1 MRSRATVLVPAAVVA
16 LAAAPASAP
25 ADIADRLD
33 EPAAEIECAK
43 WEAGQPTQ
51 IAKLRGRVVVLHF
64 SDPDRIT
71 SQAAV
76 PTMKKLAAAWK
87 DAPVTIVEV
96 VTSSTETAAAAYAS
110 KELPPWAVGWDAKG
124 ASSGRYPG
132 DSIPRTYLIGPDG
145 RIVWHAH
152 VQALTKDL
160 VQAQVSR
167 VQFFAPGP
175 DVKRA
180 KSAARLA
187 SEMKFGAA
195 LHEGEKV
202 EADRLSTDADRAL
215 VQAIRADVARTY
227 EFDKKLLETLVKDC
241 DWGLAWR
248 RVQRMKAVFAGT
260 EYEAKANADI
270 ARLEANPV
278 VAYVRPAQ
286 DQYDA
291 LIDQYAK
298 ARTKKD
304 VESLLTA
311 VRNFADRYVNTK
323 PGDRAAQWIPAI
335 EKRLAEL
342 SAK

>member
-1 MRSRATVLVPAAVVA
+1 MTPILRAPQHPVT
-16 LAAAPASAP
+16 
-25 ADIADRLD
+25 
-33 EPAAEIECAK
+33 EPAAEVPEPGIA
-43 WEAGQPTQ
+43 APAVRPTATAATPARTPPPAAARPISPAPQ
-51 IAKLRGRVVVLHF
+51 AV
-64 SDPDRIT
+64 SPP
-71 SQAAV
+71 AAV
-76 PTMKKLAAAWK
+76 TAAPLIEIVP
-87 DAPVTIVEV
+87 APV
-96 VTSSTETAAAAYAS
+96 
-110 KELPPWAVGWDAKG
+110 
-124 ASSGRYPG
+124 
-132 DSIPRTYLIGPDG
+132 
-145 RIVWHAH
+145 
-152 VQALTKDL
+152 
-160 VQAQVSR
+160 
-167 VQFFAPGP
+167 PGP
-175 DVKRA
+175 RP
-180 KSAARLA
+180 S
-187 SEMKFGAA
+187 
-195 LHEGEKV
+195 

-260 EYEAKANADI
+260 EYEAKANADV

-342 SAK
+342 STN